1 MNKDYKFTE
10 SELDEL
16 KNLSSKDKILKK
28 AYDLIDLINANPAL
42 DSFAALKKTHEKIC
56 NELLEKDVRL
66 FNSDTDSLKVF
77 ENYLKFQDKL
87 ESTVNTMNNL
97 KKMLLPEE
105 EAIAIKKVK
114 HSTQGYIEKVPI
126 NGNKN

>member
-1 MNKDYKFTE
+1 M
-10 SELDEL
+10 
-16 KNLSSKDKILKK
+16 
-28 AYDLIDLINANPAL
+28 
-42 DSFAALKKTHEKIC
+42 
-56 NELLEKDVRL
+56 LEKDVRL

-114 HSTQGYIEKVPI
+114 HSTQGYLEKVPI
-126 NGNKN
+126 NGNKNQWQK